1 MCIST
6 NTCHYALRDARGLP
20 MASLVQ
26 RIRYPQS
33 VEAVE
38 ALPAKCAVQ
47 FTLEIGISEGEFEDD
62 SETIVKALSN
72 DSHNT
77 AAFDLILDDV
87 KTLSSNLTK
96 DVQFKHVKRLARYV
110 QTLLVLNLKFE

>member
-1 MCIST
+1 
-6 NTCHYALRDARGLP
+6 
-20 MASLVQ
+20 
-26 RIRYPQS
+26 
-33 VEAVE
+33 
-38 ALPAKCAVQ
+38 
-47 FTLEIGISEGEFEDD
+47 LEIGISEGEFEDD

-110 QTLLVLNLKFE
+110 QTLLVLNLKFEWSLLFPH